1 MILSRAVL
9 LAAITCVLVAC
20 DRPAVNPESS
30 SLRIASFSPALT
42 DMAQSLGLGDQ
53 IVGRSAFCRKID
65 PSLPV
70 VGDLHAIDYELLVRV
85 DPTHVLVQGDPA
97 GVDPGLAELSAANG
111 WELLVYRL
119 DGVQDIRDAFEN
131 MPAKMLEA
139 GTPQFQASMLVVR
152 SHCEAIDAATA
163 RPIPSLAGQRVLL
176 LSPMEPPL
184 AWGTETWMGELL
196 VRLGGTNAIAARG
209 WTQLGWED
217 LLRIEADRIVL
228 VSESP
233 LSDEGRLQDMLDR
246 RHSTIIDV
254 LVHPQVHLPAT
265 STPEI
270 ASRFRAL
277 LEQGGTQ

>member
-1 MILSRAVL
+1 ML
-9 LAAITCVLVAC
+9 LAAITCVVVAC
-20 DRPAVNPESS
+20 DRPAVNSKPSS
-30 SLRIASFSPALT
+30 PRIASFSPALT
-42 DMAQSLGLGDQ
+42 DMAQSLGLGDR
-53 IVGRSAFCRKID
+53 IVGRSAFCRNID
-65 PSLPV
+65 PALPV

-97 GVDPGLAELSAANG
+97 GVDPGLSELSATNG

-119 DGVQDIRDAFEN
+119 DGVQDIRDAYQD
-131 MPAKMLEA
+131 MPTSMLEP
-139 GTPQFQASMLVVR
+139 GTPRFEASMLVVR

-163 RPIPSLAGQRVLL
+163 SPIPSLAGQRVLL
-176 LSPMEPPL
+176 LSPMDPPL

-196 VRLGGTNAIAARG
+196 VRLGGTNAVAARG

-228 VSESP
+228 VSETP
-233 LSDEGRLQDMLDR
+233 LPSEGRLQDILAR
-246 RHSTIIDV
+246 RRPTIVDV

-270 ASRFRAL
+270 AGQFRAL
-277 LEQGGTQ
+277 LEQESNQ